1 MISLADD
8 RQRQGRGS
16 YLPTRR
22 VFLGMIVVAALFT
35 GNAFAKVSIQ
45 RTNYHGWPGAYVMS
59 NGKVNAM
66 IVPAIGRVMQFG
78 FVGEEGVFW
87 ENRGLDG
94 REVDGQL
101 VVWAA
106 KEWVNFGG
114 DKTWPSPEADWSIF
128 TGRKSWRPPL
138 AFDGLPAAVQIK
150 GSTLILSTPNDPFY
164 GVRAHRQIQLHAS
177 KPVMTITTTY
187 ERIEGLPAKIG
198 VWVITQLK
206 EPVGVF
212 ALLPKKSA
220 FPDGYK
226 LLSQVVPPS
235 LKIEKSL
242 LSLVRN
248 PKTAHKIGLDGD
260 SLLWVG
266 ESHTLRIDSPRV
278 RNAEYPDQGS
288 SAEIYTNPDPL
299 QYIELETLGPL
310 RVMKPGDKIH
320 RSNTYTLSRRG
331 KLTAEAEA
339 RSVLGL

>member
-1 MISLADD
+1 MISLTNERR
-8 RQRQGRGS
+8 RQKQRYLLTGR
-16 YLPTRR
+16 L
-22 VFLGMIVVAALFT
+22 FLGMFVLALFT
-35 GNAFAKVSIQ
+35 GNVFAKVSIQ
-45 RTNYHGWPGAYVMS
+45 RTNYHGWPEAYVMN
-59 NGKVNAM
+59 NGQVNAV

-87 ENRGLDG
+87 ENRALDG

-114 DKTWPSPEADWSIF
+114 DKTWPSPEADWGAF
-128 TGRKSWRPPL
+128 TGRKGWRPPL

-164 GVRAHRQIQLHAS
+164 GVRAHRHIQLHGS
-177 KPVMTITTTY
+177 KPAMTITTTY
-187 ERIEGLPAKIG
+187 ERLEGLPAKIG

-212 ALLPKKSA
+212 APAPTKSG
-220 FPDGYK
+220 FPGGYK
-226 LLSQVVPPS
+226 LLSQVAPPG
-235 LKIEKSL
+235 LKIEKGL

-248 PKTAHKIGLDGD
+248 PKTAHKIGLNGE

-266 ESHTLRIDSPRV
+266 ESHTLRIESPRV
-278 RNAEYPDQGS
+278 RNAEFPDQGS
-288 SAEIYTNPDPL
+288 STEIYTNPDPL

-310 RVMKPGDKIH
+310 RVVKPGDKI
-320 RSNTYTLSRRG
+320 RQSNTYTLSHRS
-331 KLTAEAEA
+331 KPTAEAEA
-339 RSVLGL
+339 RSMYGL